1 MRLMQRFNLKVS
13 HRLAVVTLVLLA
25 SCQFARAAN
34 PQVAIVIDDIGYRL
48 SDQAAVDLT
57 GQFTYA
63 VVPFAPLTQRLAH
76 AVYTSEREVIA
87 HLPMEALS
95 NNHLLGKGAL
105 ISSMDE
111 AEIRAQINLSIDNI
125 PHVRGINN
133 HMGSKFTTQ
142 PKPLNWLM
150 DELSQRNLYF
160 LDSKTT
166 PLSMA
171 ERSASMHGI
180 RTAHRHIFLDNKLD
194 EAYLS
199 GQFKQLIALA
209 KANNHAIAIA
219 HPHPQTVAF
228 LHTIAPLLKQHNIDL
243 VPLSMLLPTTTA
255 QAKKRHENT
264 QLVSV
269 NSGQGVAPN

>member
-1 MRLMQRFNLKVS
+1 MRFMQRFNFKINQK
-13 HRLAVVTLVLLA
+13 LAVAMLALLV
-25 SCQFARAAN
+25 SCQFANAAN
-34 PQVAIVIDDIGYRL
+34 PQIAIVIDDIGYRAT
-48 SDQAAVDLT
+48 DQAAIDLN

-76 AVYTSEREVIA
+76 AAYTSEREVIA

-105 ISSMDE
+105 ISTMDE
-111 AEIRAQINLSIDNI
+111 AAIRTQINLSIDNI

-142 PKPLNWLM
+142 PKPLSWLM

-166 PLSMA
+166 PNSMA

-194 EAYLS
+194 KAYLAA
-199 GQFKQLIALA
+199 QFKRLITLA
-209 KANNHAIAIA
+209 KNNNHAIAIA

-228 LHTIAPLLKQHNIDL
+228 LQTIAPLLKQHNIDL

-255 QAKKRHENT
+255 QAKKRHENK

-269 NSGQGVAPN
+269 NRGQGIAPN